1 MTDELRAP
9 KSTVNKKFLLNTIVN
24 VDSHNAHNI
33 RERERAKQAARA
45 SDLVINHKA
54 SQQIRKDDE
63 KEREMWLRRK
73 QANMTDGQS
82 KQRKRKRVHSADT
95 DGFVDL
101 SSYADDPLPS
111 STVGIKRKAEGS
123 ASEDKDEDDDD
134 DDDKE
139 DEEEVRLARAF
150 EKKFQGEISSCEEER
165 GSDEEESGHHKV
177 RRFSEDDDEEATATT
192 FSSASTTPYS
202 QSITLKDTIGRT
214 PHHAIVTAKKGKGK
228 KNKGKIKNDGP
239 PYDTANSLHKGALDP
254 SFVAISF

>member
-139 DEEEVRLARAF
+139 DEEEVDVAENKAATKKEKVHRKNEKHDKKELKKKIKKFEQDKKEIKKKIKDLKRHLASLSD
-150 EKKFQGEISSCEEER
+150 EKKGRKDSKESKKER
-165 GSDEEESGHHKV
+165 KSEKKKAEKKKKKKSG
-177 RRFSEDDDEEATATT
+177 
-192 FSSASTTPYS
+192 
-202 QSITLKDTIGRT
+202 
-214 PHHAIVTAKKGKGK
+214 
-228 KNKGKIKNDGP
+228 
-239 PYDTANSLHKGALDP
+239 
-254 SFVAISF
+254 

>member
-1 MTDELRAP
+1 MTEELRAP

-101 SSYADDPLPS
+101 SSYADDPFPS
-111 STVGIKRKAEGS
+111 STVGVKRKAKDS

-139 DEEEVRLARAF
+139 DEEEVDVAENKAATKKEKEHRKDEKHDKKELKKKIKKFEQDKKEIKKKIKDLKRHLASLSD
-150 EKKFQGEISSCEEER
+150 EKKGRKESKESKKER
-165 GSDEEESGHHKV
+165 NKSEKKKAEKKKKKKSG
-177 RRFSEDDDEEATATT
+177 
-192 FSSASTTPYS
+192 
-202 QSITLKDTIGRT
+202 
-214 PHHAIVTAKKGKGK
+214 
-228 KNKGKIKNDGP
+228 
-239 PYDTANSLHKGALDP
+239 
-254 SFVAISF
+254 

>member
-1 MTDELRAP
+1 MTEELRVP

-111 STVGIKRKAEGS
+111 STVGVKRKAEDS
-123 ASEDKDEDDDD
+123 ASEDEDEDEDDDD

-139 DEEEVRLARAF
+139 DEEEVDVAENKAATKKEKEHRKDEKHDTKELKKKIKKLEQDKKEIKKKIKDLKRHLASLSD
-150 EKKFQGEISSCEEER
+150 EKKGRKESKESKEER
-165 GSDEEESGHHKV
+165 KSEKKKAEKKKKKKSG
-177 RRFSEDDDEEATATT
+177 
-192 FSSASTTPYS
+192 
-202 QSITLKDTIGRT
+202 
-214 PHHAIVTAKKGKGK
+214 
-228 KNKGKIKNDGP
+228 
-239 PYDTANSLHKGALDP
+239 
-254 SFVAISF
+254 

>member
-1 MTDELRAP
+1 MTEELRVP

-111 STVGIKRKAEGS
+111 STVGVKRKAEDS
-123 ASEDKDEDDDD
+123 ASEDEDDDD
-134 DDDKE
+134 DDDIE
-139 DEEEVRLARAF
+139 DEEEVDVAENKAATKKEKEHRKDEKHDIKELKKKIKKLEQDKKEIKKKIKDLKRHLASLSD
-150 EKKFQGEISSCEEER
+150 EKKGRKESKESKKER
-165 GSDEEESGHHKV
+165 KSEKKKAEKKKKKKSG
-177 RRFSEDDDEEATATT
+177 
-192 FSSASTTPYS
+192 
-202 QSITLKDTIGRT
+202 
-214 PHHAIVTAKKGKGK
+214 
-228 KNKGKIKNDGP
+228 
-239 PYDTANSLHKGALDP
+239 
-254 SFVAISF
+254 